1 MSQAFVTIGDLLKDE
16 ASTGNRVDIPAPT
29 GLKAGELVE
38 YTPRGQY
45 LVALTDETF
54 GKTLV
59 QPVNC
64 VIFADNIS
72 EDSLAA
78 YELTVQQLADQGEA
92 HGIKY
97 ISLTK
102 DIVPAPAGTTSTTT
116 GTTTGTTTP

>member
-1 MSQAFVTIGDLLKDE
+1 MPNAFVTIGDLLKDE
-16 ASTGNRVDIPAPT
+16 ASTGNRVDIPAPV

-59 QPVNC
+59 QPFNC
-64 VIFADNIS
+64 VMFADNIS
-72 EDSLAA
+72 EASLEAHS
-78 YELTVQQLADQGEA
+78 LTVQDLANQGEA

-97 ISLTK
+97 ISLSK
-102 DIVPAPAGTTSTTT
+102 NIVPVAPTT
-116 GTTTGTTTP
+116 GTTGGTTSP